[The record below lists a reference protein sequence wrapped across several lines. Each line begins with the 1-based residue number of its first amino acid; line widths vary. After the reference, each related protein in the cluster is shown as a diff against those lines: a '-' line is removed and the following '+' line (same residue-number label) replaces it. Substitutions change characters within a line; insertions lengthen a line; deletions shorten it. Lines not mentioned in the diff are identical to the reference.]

1 MGRSVHPHII
11 TPDSAMLGE
20 SYGID
25 IPRSLRFNTNNGGNQ
40 YLTKNS
46 GGGSATKWTYSLWS
60 KNLKVGNGV
69 FMGYN
74 GNNPNS
80 RETLSMGSGGNI
92 SWQLRYG
99 GSQHQYRRST
109 YATHSLHMDNGGWF
123 HFVCQWDSNNS
134 TTADRFIIWINGVR
148 QDLIEYNST
157 QSGSQSGF
165 MTGQNYI
172 GKAHD
177 TSGYDAEYYL
187 AEMHAV
193 NDAVLAPTHFGF
205 TDPITGVWRPKKSS
219 DIVAA
224 TTYGTGGWY
233 LDFSDP
239 SNLGA
244 DRSGNGQNW
253 SAYNFDAADSV
264 FDSPTNNFCVLDNN
278 DFNGNKATDG
288 NLQSGTAGTSGWRH
302 TRSTFLLE
310 KGSGKWYWEVQQK
323 GTIDGSNGHI
333 AGLAHQ
339 NYWSRSGDPNSNSA
353 HIYARQSDTRYWN
366 GGNTSSHFPTTA
378 NNDIIQFAFDADRG
392 LLWSGK
398 NGTWTGADPSTGTS
412 HSYSINYGGGDGGD
426 VVPFVGSYGSS
437 IYSIVNFGQQAF
449 TYTPPTGFR
458 SICSKNFAI
467 QGPTVSSPKSHF
479 NVVTY
484 AGDSNNSTEITL
496 DFQPD
501 LIWIKNRTEGGSDG
515 TSQHMLF
522 DSMRIDSGN
531 SRYQYWG
538 TNNTSADQTNN
549 NGLQAITTSGFRPGS
564 MTRTNESGDNYVAWC
579 WKAGGSP
586 VSNSDGTITSSVSA
600 NTDAGFSIVS
610 YTGTGADGTV
620 GHGLDAVPDCI
631 ILKNRDRS
639 VEGIVKHTMMAS
651 GRVMYTS
658 LTDGEDTATGSNN
671 GIIGNLD
678 NAKTFSLSRTG
689 NSGNYNNNNVSGEKF
704 IAYCWRSIPGYSKFG
719 IFTGNGVGGGNAQ
732 PSGTVVRLGFK
743 PALVILKRTTS
754 DSGSNW
760 GMFDFKRLGYNKKVR
775 DLRMNKNNS
784 EGGDD
789 DIISLEAEGFRI
801 TSTSSGFGGGN
812 GITYIYM
819 AWAENPGR
827 LPFNM
832 PPSSS

>member
-25 IPRSLRFNTNNGGNQ
+25 IPRSLRFNTNNGSNQ

-60 KNLKVGNGV
+60 KNLKIGNGV

-74 GNNPNS
+74 GNNPSS
-80 RETLSMGSGGNI
+80 RETLSMGGSGNI

-109 YATHSLHMDNGGWF
+109 YATESNHMDNGSWF

-148 QDLIEYNST
+148 QDLIEYNAT
-157 QSGSQSGF
+157 QSGSSSGF

-177 TSGYDAEYYL
+177 TSGYNAEFYL
-187 AEMHAV
+187 AELHAV

-239 SNLGA
+239 SDLGA

-253 SAYNFDAADSV
+253 SAYNFDAADCV
-264 FDSPTNNFCVLDNN
+264 FDSPTNNFCILDNN
-278 DFNGNKATDG
+278 DFDGNKATDG
-288 NLQSGTAGTSGWRH
+288 NLQSGHANTNAWRH
-302 TRSTFLLE
+302 TRSTFLLG
-310 KGSGKWYWEVQQK
+310 KGSGRWYWEVQQK
-323 GTIDGSNGHI
+323 GTIDSSNGHI

-339 NYWSRSGDPNSNSA
+339 NYMSRTQDPNSNSA
-353 HIYARQSDTRYWN
+353 YIYARQGDTRYWN
-366 GGNTSSHFPTTA
+366 GGNAASHFPSTA

-398 NGTWTGADPSTGTS
+398 NGTWTGADPATGTN

-426 VVPFVGSYGSS
+426 VTPFVGSYGSNN
-437 IYSIVNFGQQAF
+437 YSIVNFGQQPF

-467 QGPTVSSPKSHF
+467 QGPTITNTKSHF
-479 NVVTY
+479 DVVTFT
-484 AGDSNNSTEITL
+484 GNGSTGQSITSL
-496 DFQPD
+496 QFQPD
-501 LIWIKNRTEGGSDG
+501 LIWFKSRSSTSWHAWFDVVRGRAKGWSTNVTNTEY
-515 TSQHMLF
+515 TSSSTQDLISF
-522 DSMRIDSGN
+522 DSNGFTVGTTYAWGSVNGN
-531 SRYQYWG
+531 
-538 TNNTSADQTNN
+538 TNN
-549 NGLQAITTSGFRPGS
+549 I
-564 MTRTNESGDNYVAWC
+564 VAWC
-579 WKAGGSP
+579 WKAGGAP
-586 VSNSDGTITSSVSA
+586 VSNSDGTITASVSA
-600 NTDAGFSIVS
+600 NKDAGFSIVS

-631 ILKNRDRS
+631 ILKNRDRA
-639 VEGIVKHTMMAS
+639 VEGLVKHTMMAS
-651 GRVMYTS
+651 GKIMYTN
-658 LTDGEDTATGSNN
+658 LTDGEDTASGSNN
-671 GIIGNLD
+671 GIIDDLD

-689 NSGNYNNNNVSGEKF
+689 DSGNYNNNNVSGEKF

-719 IFTGNGVGGGNAQ
+719 IFTGNGQGGTQQ
-732 PSGTVVRLGFK
+732 PGGTVVRLGFK
-743 PALVILKRTTS
+743 PALVILKRTSS

-760 GMFDFKRLGYNKKVR
+760 GMFDFKRLGYNRKVY
-775 DLRMNKNNS
+775 DLRMNVNNT
-784 EGGDD
+784 EGGDN
-789 DIISLEAEGFRI
+789 DILSLESEGFRI
-801 TSTSSGFGGGN
+801 TTTSSGFGGLN
-812 GITYIYM
+812 GQTYIFM

>member
-25 IPRSLRFNTNNGGNQ
+25 IPRSLRFNTNNGSNQ

-60 KNLKVGNGV
+60 KNLKIGNGV

-74 GNNPNS
+74 GNNPSS
-80 RETLSMGSGGNI
+80 RETLSMGSSGNI

-148 QDLIEYNST
+148 QDLIEYNAT
-157 QSGSQSGF
+157 QSGSSSGF

-177 TSGYDAEYYL
+177 TSGYNAEFYL
-187 AEMHAV
+187 AELHAV

-239 SNLGA
+239 SDLGA

-253 SAYNFDAADSV
+253 SAYNFDAADCV
-264 FDSPTNNFCVLDNN
+264 FDSPTNNFCILDNN
-278 DFNGNKATDG
+278 DFDGNKATDG
-288 NLQSGTAGTSGWRH
+288 NLQSGHANTNAWRH
-302 TRSTFLLE
+302 TRSTFLLG
-310 KGSGKWYWEVQQK
+310 KGSGRWYWEVQQK
-323 GTIDGSNGHI
+323 GTIDSSNGHI

-339 NYWSRSGDPNSNSA
+339 NYMSRTQDPNSNSA
-353 HIYARQSDTRYWN
+353 YIYARQGDTRYWN
-366 GGNTSSHFPTTA
+366 GGNAASHFPSTA

-398 NGTWTGADPSTGTS
+398 NGTWTGADPATGTN

-426 VVPFVGSYGSS
+426 VTPFVGSYGSNN
-437 IYSIVNFGQQAF
+437 YSIVNFGQQPF

-467 QGPTVSSPKSHF
+467 QGPTITNTKSHF
-479 NVVTY
+479 DVVTFT
-484 AGDSNNSTEITL
+484 GNGSTGQSITSL
-496 DFQPD
+496 QFQPD
-501 LIWIKNRTEGGSDG
+501 LIWFKSRSSTSWHAWFDVVRGRAKGWSTNVTNTEY
-515 TSQHMLF
+515 TSSSTQDLISF
-522 DSMRIDSGN
+522 DSNGFTVGTTYAWGSVNGN
-531 SRYQYWG
+531 
-538 TNNTSADQTNN
+538 TNN
-549 NGLQAITTSGFRPGS
+549 I
-564 MTRTNESGDNYVAWC
+564 VAWC
-579 WKAGGSP
+579 WKAGGAP
-586 VSNSDGTITSSVSA
+586 VSNSDGTITASVSA
-600 NTDAGFSIVS
+600 NKDAGFSIVS

-631 ILKNRDRS
+631 ILKNRDRA
-639 VEGIVKHTMMAS
+639 VEGLVKHTMMAS
-651 GRVMYTS
+651 GKIMYTN
-658 LTDGEDTATGSNN
+658 LTDGEDTASGSNN
-671 GIIGNLD
+671 GIIDDLD

-689 NSGNYNNNNVSGEKF
+689 DSGNYNNNNVSGEKF

-719 IFTGNGVGGGNAQ
+719 IFTGNGQGGTQQ
-732 PSGTVVRLGFK
+732 PGGTVVRLGFK
-743 PALVILKRTTS
+743 PALVILKRTSS

-760 GMFDFKRLGYNKKVR
+760 GMFDFKRLGYNRKVY
-775 DLRMNKNNS
+775 DLRMNVNNT
-784 EGGDD
+784 EGGDN
-789 DIISLEAEGFRI
+789 DILSLESEGFRI
-801 TSTSSGFGGGN
+801 TTTSSGFGGLN
-812 GITYIYM
+812 GQTYIFM

>member
-25 IPRSLRFNTNNGGNQ
+25 IPRSLRFNTNNGSNQ

-60 KNLKVGNGV
+60 KNLKIGNGV

-74 GNNPNS
+74 GNNPSS
-80 RETLSMGSGGNI
+80 RETLSMGGSGNI

-109 YATHSLHMDNGGWF
+109 YATESNHMDNGSWF

-177 TSGYDAEYYL
+177 TSGYNAEFYL

-193 NDAVLAPTHFGF
+193 NNAVLAPTHFGF
-205 TDPITGVWRPKKSS
+205 TDPITGNWRPKKSS

-239 SNLGA
+239 SDLGA

-253 SAYNFDAADSV
+253 SAYNFDAADCV
-264 FDSPTNNFCVLDNN
+264 FDSPTNNFCILDNN
-278 DFNGNKATDG
+278 DFDGNKATDG
-288 NLQSGTAGTSGWRH
+288 NLQSGHANTNAWRH
-302 TRSTFLLE
+302 TRSTFLLG
-310 KGSGKWYWEVQQK
+310 KGSGRWYWEVQQK
-323 GTIDGSNGHI
+323 GTIDSSNGHI

-339 NYWSRSGDPNSNSA
+339 NYMSRTQDPNSNSA
-353 HIYARQSDTRYWN
+353 YIYARQGDTRYWN
-366 GGNTSSHFPTTA
+366 GGNAASHFPSTA

-398 NGTWTGADPSTGTS
+398 NGTWTGADPATGTN

-426 VVPFVGSYGSS
+426 VTPFVGSYGSNN
-437 IYSIVNFGQQAF
+437 YSIVNFGQQPF

-467 QGPTVSSPKSHF
+467 QGPTITNTKSHF
-479 NVVTY
+479 DVVTFT
-484 AGDSNNSTEITL
+484 GNGSTGQSITSL
-496 DFQPD
+496 QFQPD
-501 LIWIKNRTEGGSDG
+501 LIWFKSRSSTSWHAWFDVVRGRAKGWSTNVTNTEY
-515 TSQHMLF
+515 TSSSTQDLISF
-522 DSMRIDSGN
+522 DSNGFTVGTTYAWGSVNGN
-531 SRYQYWG
+531 
-538 TNNTSADQTNN
+538 TNN
-549 NGLQAITTSGFRPGS
+549 I
-564 MTRTNESGDNYVAWC
+564 VAWC
-579 WKAGGSP
+579 WKAGGAP
-586 VSNSDGTITSSVSA
+586 VSNSDGTITASVSA
-600 NTDAGFSIVS
+600 NKDAGFSIVS

-631 ILKNRDRS
+631 ILKNRDRA
-639 VEGIVKHTMMAS
+639 VEGLVKHTMMAS
-651 GRVMYTS
+651 GKIMYTN
-658 LTDGEDTATGSNN
+658 LTDGEDTASGSNN
-671 GIIGNLD
+671 GIIDDLD

-689 NSGNYNNNNVSGEKF
+689 NSGNYNNVNVSGEKF

-719 IFTGNGVGGGNAQ
+719 IFTGNGQGGTQQ
-732 PSGTVVRLGFK
+732 PGGTVVRLGFK
-743 PALVILKRTTS
+743 PALVILKRTSS

-760 GMFDFKRLGYNKKVR
+760 GMFDFKRLGYNRKVY
-775 DLRMNKNNS
+775 DLRMNVNNT
-784 EGGDD
+784 EGGDN
-789 DIISLEAEGFRI
+789 DILSLESEGFRI
-801 TSTSSGFGGGN
+801 TTTSSGFGGLN
-812 GITYIYM
+812 GQTYIFM

>member
-25 IPRSLRFNTNNGGNQ
+25 IPRSLRFNTNNGSNQ

-60 KNLKVGNGV
+60 KNLKIGNGV

-74 GNNPNS
+74 GNNPSS
-80 RETLSMGSGGNI
+80 RETLSMGSSGNI

-148 QDLIEYNST
+148 QDLIEYNAT
-157 QSGSQSGF
+157 QSGSSSGF

-177 TSGYDAEYYL
+177 TSGYNAEFYL

-193 NDAVLAPTHFGF
+193 NNAVLAPTHFGF
-205 TDPITGVWRPKKSS
+205 TDPITGNWRPKKSS

-253 SAYNFDAADSV
+253 SAYNFDAADCV
-264 FDSPTNNFCVLDNN
+264 FDSPTNNFCILDNN
-278 DFNGNKATDG
+278 DFDGNKATDG
-288 NLQSGTAGTSGWRH
+288 NLQSGHANTNAWRH
-302 TRSTFLLE
+302 TRSTFLLG
-310 KGSGKWYWEVQQK
+310 KGSGRWYWEVQQK
-323 GTIDGSNGHI
+323 GTIDSSNGHI

-339 NYWSRSGDPNSNSA
+339 NYMSRTQDPNSNSA
-353 HIYARQSDTRYWN
+353 YIYARQGDTRYWN
-366 GGNTSSHFPTTA
+366 GGNAASHFPSTA

-398 NGTWTGADPSTGTS
+398 NGTWTGADPATGTN

-426 VVPFVGSYGSS
+426 VTPFVGSYGSNN
-437 IYSIVNFGQQAF
+437 YSIVNFGQQPF

-467 QGPTVSSPKSHF
+467 QGPTITNTKSHF
-479 NVVTY
+479 DVVTFT
-484 AGDSNNSTEITL
+484 GNGSTGQSITSL
-496 DFQPD
+496 QFQPD
-501 LIWIKNRTEGGSDG
+501 LIWFKSRSSTSWHAWFDVVRGRAKGWSTNVTNTEY
-515 TSQHMLF
+515 TSSSTQDLISF
-522 DSMRIDSGN
+522 DSNGFTVGTTYAWGSVNGN
-531 SRYQYWG
+531 
-538 TNNTSADQTNN
+538 TNN
-549 NGLQAITTSGFRPGS
+549 I
-564 MTRTNESGDNYVAWC
+564 VAWC
-579 WKAGGSP
+579 WKAGGAP
-586 VSNSDGTITSSVSA
+586 VSNSDGTITASVSA
-600 NTDAGFSIVS
+600 NKDAGFSIVS

-631 ILKNRDRS
+631 ILKNRDRA
-639 VEGIVKHTMMAS
+639 VEGLVKHTMMAS
-651 GRVMYTS
+651 GKIMYTN
-658 LTDGEDTATGSNN
+658 LTDGEDTASGSNN
-671 GIIGNLD
+671 GIIDDLD

-689 NSGNYNNNNVSGEKF
+689 DSGNYNNNNVSGEKF

-719 IFTGNGVGGGNAQ
+719 IFTGNGQGGTQQ
-732 PSGTVVRLGFK
+732 PGGTVVRLGFK
-743 PALVILKRTTS
+743 PALVILKRTSS

-760 GMFDFKRLGYNKKVR
+760 GMFDFKRLGYNRKVY
-775 DLRMNKNNS
+775 DLRMNVNNT
-784 EGGDD
+784 EGGDN
-789 DIISLEAEGFRI
+789 DILSLESEGFRI
-801 TSTSSGFGGGN
+801 TTTSSGFGGLN
-812 GITYIYM
+812 GQTYIFM

>member
-40 YLTKNS
+40 YLNKSS
-46 GGGSATKWTYSLWS
+46 GGGSATKWTYSLWT
-60 KNLKVGNGV
+60 KNLKVGNGL

-74 GNNPNS
+74 GNNSSS
-80 RETLSMGSGGNI
+80 RETLSMGGSGNI

-99 GSQHQYRRST
+99 GSQHAYRRST
-109 YATHSLHMDNGGWF
+109 YATESNHMDNGSWF
-123 HFVCQWDSNNS
+123 HFVCQWDSNNG
-134 TTADRFIIWINGVR
+134 TTADRFIIWVNGVR
-148 QDLIEYNST
+148 QDLIQYNAT
-157 QSGSQSGF
+157 QSGSSSGF
-165 MTGQNYI
+165 MTGENYI
-172 GKAHD
+172 GKAAD
-177 TSGYDAEYYL
+177 TSGYSAEFYL

-193 NDAVLAPTHFGF
+193 NNAVLAPTHFGF

-253 SAYNFDAADSV
+253 TPNNFDAADCV

-278 DFNGNKATDG
+278 DFDGNKATDG
-288 NLQSGTAGTSGWRH
+288 NLQSGHANTAAWRH

-323 GTIDGSNGHI
+323 GTIDGSNGWI

-339 NYWSRSGDPNSNSA
+339 NYWSRTQDPNSNSGYA
-353 HIYARQSDTRYWN
+353 YARQSDTRYWN
-366 GGNTSSHFPTTA
+366 GGNTASHFPTTT

-398 NGTWTGADPSTGTS
+398 NGTWTGADPATGTNQ
-412 HSYSINYGGGDGGD
+412 SYSINYGGGDGGD
-426 VVPFVGSYGSS
+426 VTPFVGSYGSNN
-437 IYSIVNFGQQAF
+437 YSIVNFGQQAF

-467 QGPTVSSPKSHF
+467 QGPTITNTKSHF
-479 NVVTY
+479 DVVTFT
-484 AGDSNNSTEITL
+484 GNGSTGQSITSL
-496 DFQPD
+496 QFQPD
-501 LIWIKNRTEGGSDG
+501 LIWFKNRGG
-515 TSQHMLF
+515 TNWHALF
-522 DSMRIDSGN
+522 DVARGRSKGWS
-531 SRYQYWG
+531 
-538 TNNTSADQTNN
+538 TNVTN
-549 NGLQAITTSGFRPGS
+549 IESTSGASQDLISFDTNGFTLGTTHAWGS
-564 MTRTNESGDNYVAWC
+564 VNGNGNNIVAWC
-579 WKAGGSP
+579 WKAGGAA
-586 VSNSDGTITSSVSA
+586 VSNTDGTITASVSA
-600 NTDAGFSIVS
+600 NKDAGFSVVS

-631 ILKNRDRS
+631 ILKNRDRA
-639 VEGIVKHTMMAS
+639 VEGLVKHTKMAS
-651 GRVMYTS
+651 GKIMYTN
-658 LTDGEDTATGSNN
+658 LTDGEDTASGSNN

-719 IFTGNGVGGGNAQ
+719 IFTGNGQGGSTQ

-743 PALVILKRTTS
+743 PALVIFKRTSS

-760 GMFDFKRLGYNKKVR
+760 GMFDFKRLGYNRKVR
-775 DLRMNKNNS
+775 DLRFNTNSS

-789 DIISLEAEGFRI
+789 NIISLDAEGFRI
-801 TSTSSGFGGGN
+801 TSTSSGFGGLN
-812 GITYIYM
+812 GQTYIYM

-832 PPSSS
+832 PPTSS

>member
-99 GSQHQYRRST
+99 GSQHAYRRST

-134 TTADRFIIWINGVR
+134 TTADRFIIWVNGVR
-148 QDLIEYNST
+148 QDLIEYNAT
-157 QSGSQSGF
+157 QSGSSSGF

-323 GTIDGSNGHI
+323 GTIDSSNGHI

-353 HIYARQSDTRYWN
+353 YIYARQSDTRYWN
-366 GGNTSSHFPTTA
+366 GGNTASHFPTTA

-426 VVPFVGSYGSS
+426 VTPFVGSYGSS

-458 SICSKNFAI
+458 SICSKNLAI
-467 QGPTVSSPKSHF
+467 QGPTITNTKSHF
-479 NVVTY
+479 DIVTFT
-484 AGDSNNSTEITL
+484 GNGSTGQSITSL
-496 DFQPD
+496 EFQPD
-501 LIWIKNRTEGGSDG
+501 LIWLKNRSA
-515 TSQHMLF
+515 
-522 DSMRIDSGN
+522 
-531 SRYQYWG
+531 
-538 TNNTSADQTNN
+538 TNNHAMVNSVVGRAKGLYPDSNSAEFNSSTGRDVASFDISGFTVGEPEQASSTNN
-549 NGLQAITTSGFRPGS
+549 NGSNI
-564 MTRTNESGDNYVAWC
+564 VAWC
-579 WKAGGSP
+579 WKAGGSSTVTNNDGNNTSQ
-586 VSNSDGTITSSVSA
+586 VSVNA
-600 NTDAGFSIVS
+600 EAGFSILT
-610 YTGTGADGTV
+610 YTGNGTNNSNITM
-620 GHGLDAVPDCI
+620 GHGLGKKPGWVI
-631 ILKNRDRS
+631 IKNRDSTADFVTWITGIGGSADDNQKNLGLNVTSQAGQNSDQFRYTDSSVIAVRS
-639 VEGIVKHTMMAS
+639 
-651 GRVMYTS
+651 
-658 LTDGEDTATGSNN
+658 TDSTN
-671 GIIGNLD
+671 GKVNKNGD
-678 NAKTFSLSRTG
+678 NYVAF
-689 NSGNYNNNNVSGEKF
+689 
-704 IAYCWRSIPGYSKFG
+704 CWIEIPGYSKFG
-719 IFTGNGVGGGNAQ
+719 IYTGNGSTDGPMVDLGFRPAYILLKRADGGAPWRIFDNKRPDISEYNNNTYRLHADDTTVENTGVPYMDFLSNGFKIKDNGSYINGSGNDYVYATFAAQ
-732 PSGTVVRLGFK
+732 PGLT
-743 PALVILKRTTS
+743 P
-754 DSGSNW
+754 
-760 GMFDFKRLGYNKKVR
+760 Y
-775 DLRMNKNNS
+775 
-784 EGGDD
+784 
-789 DIISLEAEGFRI
+789 DIFATAR
-801 TSTSSGFGGGN
+801 
-812 GITYIYM
+812 
-819 AWAENPGR
+819 
-827 LPFNM
+827 
-832 PPSSS
+832 

>member
-1 MGRSVHPHII
+1 MGRAVHPHII

-40 YLTKNS
+40 YLTKGS

-74 GNNPNS
+74 GNNSSS
-80 RETLSMGSGGNI
+80 RETLSMGSSGNI

-134 TTADRFIIWINGVR
+134 TTADRFIIWVNGVR
-148 QDLIEYNST
+148 QDLIEYNAT

-177 TSGYDAEYYL
+177 SSGYNAEFYL

-205 TDPITGVWRPKKSS
+205 TDPITGAWRPKKSS

-253 SAYNFDAADSV
+253 SPNNFDAADSV

-302 TRSTFLLE
+302 TRSTFLLG

-339 NYWSRSGDPNSNSA
+339 NYWGRAQDPNSNSGY
-353 HIYARQSDTRYWN
+353 IYARQSDTRYWN
-366 GGNTSSHFPTTA
+366 GGNTASHFPTTA

-426 VVPFVGSYGSS
+426 VTPFVGSYGSS

-467 QGPTVSSPKSHF
+467 QGPTITNTKNHF
-479 NVVTY
+479 NCVTWT
-484 AGDSNNSTEITL
+484 GNTSLSRDITGIG
-496 DFQPD
+496 FQPD
-501 LIWIKNRTEGGSDG
+501 LVSIKSRTNTYEFLWFDSVRGAGKRLFTHNNNAESENSGTLSAFLSDG
-515 TSQHMLF
+515 FRL
-522 DSMRIDSGN
+522 GN
-531 SRYQYWG
+531 GSSVDLSVNG
-538 TNNTSADQTNN
+538 NNSVT
-549 NGLQAITTSGFRPGS
+549 
-564 MTRTNESGDNYVAWC
+564 YVAWC
-579 WKAGGSP
+579 WKAGGAA

-600 NTDAGFSIVS
+600 NKDAGFSIVS

-620 GHGLDAVPDCI
+620 GHGLDAVPDFI
-631 ILKNRDRS
+631 MMKNRDRA
-639 VEGIVKHTMMAS
+639 VEWIAKHTMMAS
-651 GRVMYTS
+651 GKIMYVN

-678 NAKTFSLSRTG
+678 NAKTFSLSRSG
-689 NSGNYNNNNVSGEKF
+689 NSGNYNNNNVSGEKY

-743 PALVILKRTTS
+743 PALVVFKRTSS
-754 DSGSNW
+754 DSGANW
-760 GMFDFKRLGYNKKVR
+760 GVFDFKRLGYNKKVR
-775 DLRMNKNNS
+775 DLRWNKNNS

-789 DIISLEAEGFRI
+789 DIISLDAEGFRI

-832 PPSSS
+832 PPPSS

>member
-25 IPRSLRFNTNNGGNQ
+25 IPRSLRFNTNNGSNQ

-60 KNLKVGNGV
+60 KNLKIGNGV

-74 GNNPNS
+74 GNNPSS
-80 RETLSMGSGGNI
+80 RETLSMGGSGNI

-109 YATHSLHMDNGGWF
+109 YATESNHMDNGSWF

-177 TSGYDAEYYL
+177 TSGYNAEFYL
-187 AEMHAV
+187 AELHAV

-239 SNLGA
+239 SDLGA

-253 SAYNFDAADSV
+253 SAYNFDAADCV
-264 FDSPTNNFCVLDNN
+264 FDSPTNNFCILDNN
-278 DFNGNKATDG
+278 DFDGNKATDG
-288 NLQSGTAGTSGWRH
+288 NLQSGHANTNAWRH
-302 TRSTFLLE
+302 TRSTFLLG
-310 KGSGKWYWEVQQK
+310 KGSGRWYWEVQQK
-323 GTIDGSNGHI
+323 GTIDSSNGHI

-339 NYWSRSGDPNSNSA
+339 NYMSRTQDPNSNSA
-353 HIYARQSDTRYWN
+353 YIYARQGDTRYWN
-366 GGNTSSHFPTTA
+366 GGNAASHFPSTA

-398 NGTWTGADPSTGTS
+398 NGTWTGADPATGTN

-426 VVPFVGSYGSS
+426 VTPFVGSYGSNN
-437 IYSIVNFGQQAF
+437 YSIVNFGQQPF

-467 QGPTVSSPKSHF
+467 QGPTITNTKSHF
-479 NVVTY
+479 DVVTFT
-484 AGDSNNSTEITL
+484 GNGSTGQSITSL
-496 DFQPD
+496 QFQPD
-501 LIWIKNRTEGGSDG
+501 LIWFKSRSSTSWHAWFDVVRGRAKGWSTNVTNTEY
-515 TSQHMLF
+515 TSSSTQDLISF
-522 DSMRIDSGN
+522 DSNGFTVGTTYAWGSVNGN
-531 SRYQYWG
+531 
-538 TNNTSADQTNN
+538 TNN
-549 NGLQAITTSGFRPGS
+549 I
-564 MTRTNESGDNYVAWC
+564 VAWC
-579 WKAGGSP
+579 WKAGGAP
-586 VSNSDGTITSSVSA
+586 VSNSDGTITASVSA
-600 NTDAGFSIVS
+600 NKDAGFSIVS

-631 ILKNRDRS
+631 ILKNRDRA
-639 VEGIVKHTMMAS
+639 VEGLVKHTMMAS
-651 GRVMYTS
+651 GKIMYTN
-658 LTDGEDTATGSNN
+658 LTDGEDTASGSNN
-671 GIIGNLD
+671 GIIDDLD

-689 NSGNYNNNNVSGEKF
+689 DSGNYNNNNVSGEKF

-719 IFTGNGVGGGNAQ
+719 IFTGNGQGGTQQ
-732 PSGTVVRLGFK
+732 PGGTVVRLGFK
-743 PALVILKRTTS
+743 PALVILKRTSS

-760 GMFDFKRLGYNKKVR
+760 GMFDFKRLGYNRKVY
-775 DLRMNKNNS
+775 DLRMNVNNT
-784 EGGDD
+784 EGGDN
-789 DIISLEAEGFRI
+789 DILSLESEGFRI
-801 TSTSSGFGGGN
+801 TTTSSGFGGLN
-812 GITYIYM
+812 GQTYIFM

>member
-25 IPRSLRFNTNNGGNQ
+25 IPRSLRFNTNNGSNQ

-60 KNLKVGNGV
+60 KNLKIGNGV

-74 GNNPNS
+74 GNNPSS
-80 RETLSMGSGGNI
+80 RETLSMGGSGNI

-109 YATHSLHMDNGGWF
+109 YATESNHMDNGSWF

-148 QDLIEYNST
+148 QDLIEYNAT
-157 QSGSQSGF
+157 QSGSSSGF

-177 TSGYDAEYYL
+177 TSGYNAEFYL

-193 NDAVLAPTHFGF
+193 NNAVLAPTHFGF
-205 TDPITGVWRPKKSS
+205 TDPITGNWRPKKSS

-253 SAYNFDAADSV
+253 SAYNFDAADCV
-264 FDSPTNNFCVLDNN
+264 FDSPTNNFCILDNN
-278 DFNGNKATDG
+278 DFDGNKATDG
-288 NLQSGTAGTSGWRH
+288 NLQSGHANTNAWRH
-302 TRSTFLLE
+302 TRSTFLLG
-310 KGSGKWYWEVQQK
+310 KGSGRWYWEVQQK
-323 GTIDGSNGHI
+323 GTIDSSNGHI

-339 NYWSRSGDPNSNSA
+339 NYMSRTQDPNSNSA
-353 HIYARQSDTRYWN
+353 YIYARQGDTRYWN
-366 GGNTSSHFPTTA
+366 GGNAASHFPSTA

-398 NGTWTGADPSTGTS
+398 NGTWTGADPATGTN

-426 VVPFVGSYGSS
+426 VTPFVGSYGSNN
-437 IYSIVNFGQQAF
+437 YSIVNFGQQPF

-467 QGPTVSSPKSHF
+467 QGPTITNTKSHF
-479 NVVTY
+479 DVVTFT
-484 AGDSNNSTEITL
+484 GNGSTGQSITSL
-496 DFQPD
+496 QFQPD
-501 LIWIKNRTEGGSDG
+501 LIWFKSRSSTSWHAWFDVVRGRAKGWSTNVTNTEY
-515 TSQHMLF
+515 TSSSTQDLISF
-522 DSMRIDSGN
+522 DSNGFTVGTTYAWGSVNGN
-531 SRYQYWG
+531 
-538 TNNTSADQTNN
+538 TNN
-549 NGLQAITTSGFRPGS
+549 I
-564 MTRTNESGDNYVAWC
+564 VAWC
-579 WKAGGSP
+579 WKAGGAP
-586 VSNSDGTITSSVSA
+586 VSNSDGTITASVSA
-600 NTDAGFSIVS
+600 NKDAGFSIVS

-631 ILKNRDRS
+631 ILKNRDRA
-639 VEGIVKHTMMAS
+639 VEGLVKHTMMAS
-651 GRVMYTS
+651 GKIMYTN
-658 LTDGEDTATGSNN
+658 LTDGEDTASGSNN
-671 GIIGNLD
+671 GIIDDLD

-689 NSGNYNNNNVSGEKF
+689 DSGNYNNNNVSGEKF

-719 IFTGNGVGGGNAQ
+719 IFTGNGQGGTQQ
-732 PSGTVVRLGFK
+732 PGGTVVRLGFK
-743 PALVILKRTTS
+743 PALVILKRTSS

-760 GMFDFKRLGYNKKVR
+760 GMFDFKRLGYNRKVY
-775 DLRMNKNNS
+775 DLRMNVNNT
-784 EGGDD
+784 EGGDN
-789 DIISLEAEGFRI
+789 DILSLESEGFRI
-801 TSTSSGFGGGN
+801 TTTSSGFGGLN
-812 GITYIYM
+812 GQTYIFM

>member
-1 MGRSVHPHII
+1 MGRAVHPHII

-25 IPRSLRFNTNNGGNQ
+25 IPRSLRFNTNNGTNQ

-60 KNLKVGNGV
+60 KNLKIGNGI

-74 GNNPNS
+74 GNNPSS

-109 YATHSLHMDNGGWF
+109 YATHSLHVDNGGWF

-148 QDLIEYNST
+148 QDLIEYNAT
-157 QSGSQSGF
+157 QSGSSSGF

-177 TSGYDAEYYL
+177 TSGYNAEFYL
-187 AEMHAV
+187 AELHAV
-193 NDAVLAPTHFGF
+193 NNAVLAPTHFGF
-205 TDPITGVWRPKKSS
+205 TDPITGNWRPKKSS

-239 SNLGA
+239 SDLGA

-253 SAYNFDAADSV
+253 SAYNFDAADCV

-323 GTIDGSNGHI
+323 GTIDNSNGHV

-339 NYWSRSGDPNSNSA
+339 NYWGRAQDPNSNSA

-366 GGNTSSHFPTTA
+366 GGNTASHFPTTA

-426 VVPFVGSYGSS
+426 VTPFVGSYGSS

-458 SICSKNFAI
+458 SICSKNLAI
-467 QGPTVSSPKSHF
+467 QGPTITNTKSHF
-479 NVVTY
+479 DVVTFT
-484 AGDSNNSTEITL
+484 GNGSTGQSITSL
-496 DFQPD
+496 QFQPD
-501 LIWIKNRTEGGSDG
+501 LIWFKSRSSTSWHAWFDVVRGRAKGWSTNVTNTEYTSGSTQDLI
-515 TSQHMLF
+515 SF
-522 DSMRIDSGN
+522 DSNGFTVGATYAWGSVNGN
-531 SRYQYWG
+531 
-538 TNNTSADQTNN
+538 TNN
-549 NGLQAITTSGFRPGS
+549 I
-564 MTRTNESGDNYVAWC
+564 VAWC
-579 WKAGGSP
+579 WKAGGAA
-586 VSNSDGTITSSVSA
+586 VSNSDGTITASVSA
-600 NTDAGFSIVS
+600 NKDAGFSIVS

-631 ILKNRDRS
+631 ILKNRDRA
-639 VEGIVKHTMMAS
+639 VEGLVKHTMMAS
-651 GRVMYTS
+651 GKIMYTN
-658 LTDGEDTATGSNN
+658 LTDGEDTASGSNN

-689 NSGNYNNNNVSGEKF
+689 NSGNYNNVNYSGEKF

-719 IFTGNGVGGGNAQ
+719 IFTGNGVGGGSSQ

-754 DSGSNW
+754 DSGANW
-760 GMFDFKRLGYNKKVR
+760 GMFDFRRLGYNKKVR

-784 EGGDD
+784 EGSDD

-801 TSTSSGFGGGN
+801 TTTSSGFGGGN